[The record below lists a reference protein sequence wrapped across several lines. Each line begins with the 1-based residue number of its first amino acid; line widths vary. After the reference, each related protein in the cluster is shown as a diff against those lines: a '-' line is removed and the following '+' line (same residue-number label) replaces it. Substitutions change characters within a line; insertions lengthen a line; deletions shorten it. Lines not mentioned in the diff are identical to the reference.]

1 MKQIF
6 LFGGEVQL
14 NDKAFPPKIF
24 RLYVS
29 MKQIFL
35 FGIVLGEAQLIK

>member
-29 MKQIFL
+29 MKQIFVWDSV
-35 FGIVLGEAQLIK
+35 G